1 MGTSGPSFP
10 PRWGCDAAS
19 PVQETCLKLK
29 DYLDGAL
36 GHYIVNVTTSAQL
49 CSQSLC
55 SGHGRCVRRG
65 DQESFLHLDPLRFA
79 IDLSAAKPQPVVRS
93 LAAGVDTSQLAEG
106 FSCQCYSGW
115 QGERC
120 DTQRASP

>member
-1 MGTSGPSFP
+1 M
-10 PRWGCDAAS
+10 
-19 PVQETCLKLK
+19 CLKLK
-29 DYLDGAL
+29 DYVDGTL

-55 SGHGRCVRRG
+55 SGHGRCVRSG
-65 DQESFLHLDPLRFA
+65 DTESFLQLDPLRFA
-79 IDLSAAKPQPVVRS
+79 IDLTATKPQPMVRT
-93 LAAGVDTSQLAEG
+93 LAAGVDASQLAEG

-120 DTQRASP
+120 DTQRASE